1 MISEKI
7 FEKKK
12 IETEKRSEH
21 RKSML
26 DFARQWIGIR
36 MQYINTVKWA
46 HLV

>member
-1 MISEKI
+1 MISENIRKN
-7 FEKKK
+7 K
-12 IETEKRSEH
+12 IETEKEVNT